1 MSLSDVAFPIIIT
14 IPEAK
19 KIAKANIEDYVEELE
34 QIIQD
39 NSSKQSI
46 IKEFKSRHPD
56 ISKKAIESKMSFLIV
71 KTTRVDKKK

>member
-1 MSLSDVAFPIIIT
+1 M
-14 IPEAK
+14 K
-19 KIAKANIEDYVEELE
+19 KAKANIEDYVEELE

-46 IKEFKSRHPD
+46 IKEFKARHPD